1 MKSDRDR
8 ERAGNQGFT
17 FRPMQLQ
24 YDTREVSMNRF
35 NKYLAATFILSA
47 LLLTNAAEAMPIQQY
62 DRMSANDQADYT
74 SLLVG
79 GAEQVLKDA
88 GRPDEAAQVEHLFTT
103 RREAG
108 DKITLGMV
116 ELELNMSVVR
126 QADADNLVKN
136 PNAKPVQVEIAMIL
150 TLKNN
155 GIILPKNFIHV
166 GDSFQP
172 KDRLSPAPMVP
183 TPQQKH

>member
-1 MKSDRDR
+1 MK
-8 ERAGNQGFT
+8 
-17 FRPMQLQ
+17 
-24 YDTREVSMNRF
+24 RF
-35 NKYLAATFILSA
+35 NKFLAAALMVTA
-47 LLLTNAAEAMPIQQY
+47 LLLSNAAEAMPIQQY
-62 DRMSANDQADYT
+62 DRMSAKDQADYT

-88 GRPDEAAQVEHLFTT
+88 GRPEQAAQVEKLFTT
-103 RREAG
+103 RVAG
-108 DKITLGMV
+108 DKITVGMV

-126 QADADNLVKN
+126 QTDADNLVKN

-155 GIILPKNFIHV
+155 GIIMPKSFIHV

-183 TPQQKH
+183 TPQQKQ

>member
-1 MKSDRDR
+1 
-8 ERAGNQGFT
+8 
-17 FRPMQLQ
+17 
-24 YDTREVSMNRF
+24 MNRF

-62 DRMSANDQADYT
+62 DRMSVNDQADYT

-79 GAEQVLKDA
+79 GAEQVLKDS
-88 GRPDEAAQVEHLFTT
+88 GRPDQAAQVEKLFTT
-103 RREAG
+103 TVPG
-108 DKITLGMV
+108 DQITVGMG

-136 PNAKPVQVEIAMIL
+136 PNAKPMQVEIAMVA

-155 GIILPKNFIHV
+155 GIILPKSFMHV

-172 KDRLSPAPMVP
+172 KDPLSPAPMVP
-183 TPQQKH
+183 PTPTQNQ